1 MLVHSSGRAL
11 YGYNVTSGSS
21 FTVATTDVAVSVL
34 DVDSSRRHV
43 YWVDATRMRRAIL
56 NDNATLFA
64 QPQDLCSVRNATGIA
79 YDWIARSV
87 KRQPASAI
95 YRCLL
100 DSRPTDHYF
109 RSVCW
114 FACLFV
120 QSFSQPSLIRFRSN
134 LDICYMSGFVDD
146 VMFSNNGANTETGLE
161 CAMRRIIHRNS
172 ADGATKLRTRGRS
185 QLSLTDRLGFAC
197 CLIILALFP
206 SLVRIY

>member
-1 MLVHSSGRAL
+1 MRLGGKGVLVHSSGRAL

-100 DSRPTDHYF
+100 VHGQLTIIFVVSVGLPVCLCRVFLSR
-109 RSVCW
+109 
-114 FACLFV
+114 L
-120 QSFSQPSLIRFRSN
+120 
-134 LDICYMSGFVDD
+134 
-146 VMFSNNGANTETGLE
+146 
-161 CAMRRIIHRNS
+161 
-172 ADGATKLRTRGRS
+172 
-185 QLSLTDRLGFAC
+185 
-197 CLIILALFP
+197 
-206 SLVRIY
+206 